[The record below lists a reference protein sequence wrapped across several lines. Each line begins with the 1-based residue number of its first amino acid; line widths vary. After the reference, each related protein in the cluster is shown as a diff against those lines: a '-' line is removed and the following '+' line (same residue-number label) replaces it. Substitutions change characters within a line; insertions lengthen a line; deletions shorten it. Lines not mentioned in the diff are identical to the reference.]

1 MSWNKWFGFYSERFQ
16 NKKLQDKNE
25 MGAVL
30 QQKLVLRL
38 HTEMMKQLLLLVA
51 VLATLA
57 LAEQKRYDG

>member
-1 MSWNKWFGFYSERFQ
+1 
-16 NKKLQDKNE
+16 